1 MSHKHFRSISRV
13 LNTTSWGCPLETRK
27 DQKDKP
33 LGRREFLR
41 RSALAGLGVGL
52 LPLSGATPSAGQ
64 AAAQVR
70 RYVSLGRTGIKMSD
84 ISFGSSRLD
93 AGEEDVVLHA
103 LDRGINYFDT
113 AESYRGGDSET
124 TIGNVVRGRRD
135 KVYLTSKIIT
145 SSTERKES
153 MMRVLEG
160 SLRRLRTDYVDVY
173 FNHAVNNVGR
183 LKNPEWHE
191 FTEQAKRQGKI
202 RYTGVSGHAGRL
214 IECLDYALDTNSVD
228 VILVAYNFGQ
238 DPAFYERFTRTFD
251 FISRQPDLP
260 RVLQKA
266 KAKGIGVIAMK
277 TLMGARLN
285 DMRPF
290 EKGQATFAQ
299 AAFRWVLSNPNVDA
313 LIISMTDSDLID
325 EYLGASGWRSSARE
339 DLPLLKH
346 YARMNGV
353 SYCRHACND
362 CESAC
367 PYGVP
372 IADVLR
378 TRMYAKDYR
387 DMRLARSEYALLGA
401 GASACLT
408 CPDQPCAGAC
418 TYDLPIE
425 KMLAPTHRMLAK
437 AKSGTSVG

>member
-1 MSHKHFRSISRV
+1 MKGSK
-13 LNTTSWGCPLETRK
+13 
-27 DQKDKP
+27 KDKP

-64 AAAQVR
+64 TAAQVR

-93 AGEEDVVLHA
+93 AGDEDVVRHA

-124 TIGNVVRGRRD
+124 TIGNVVRVRRD
-135 KVYLTSKIIT
+135 KVYLTSKVIT
-145 SSTERKES
+145 SSSERKES

-160 SLRRLRTDYVDVY
+160 SLGRLRTDYVDVY

-214 IECLDYALDTNSVD
+214 IECLDYALDTSSVD
-228 VILVAYNFGQ
+228 VILVAFNFGQ

-299 AAFRWVLSNPNVDA
+299 AAFRWVLSNPNIDA

-339 DLPLLKH
+339 DLPLLKR

-418 TYDLPIE
+418 TYGLPIE

>member
-1 MSHKHFRSISRV
+1 MKESKKGKR
-13 LNTTSWGCPLETRK
+13 
-27 DQKDKP
+27 

-52 LPLSGATPSAGQ
+52 LPLSGAVPSAGK
-64 AAAQVR
+64 AEAQVR
-70 RYVSLGRTGIKMSD
+70 RYVSLGSTEIKMSD
-84 ISFGSSRLD
+84 ISFGGSRLD
-93 AGEEDVVLHA
+93 AGEEDVVQHA

-124 TIGNVVRGRRD
+124 TIGNAVSGRRD
-135 KVYLTSKIIT
+135 KVYLTSKVVT
-145 SSTERKES
+145 GSTERKES
-153 MMRVLEG
+153 MMRALEG

-214 IECLDYALDTNSVD
+214 IECLDYAVDTNSAD

-266 KAKGIGVIAMK
+266 EAKGVGVIAMK

-299 AAFRWVLSNPNVDA
+299 AAFRWVLSNPKVDA
-313 LIISMTDSDLID
+313 LIISMTDSDLIE

-339 DLPLLKH
+339 DLPLLKR

-387 DMRLARSEYALLGA
+387 DMRLARSEYAMLGA

-408 CPDQPCAGAC
+408 CPDQACAGAC
-418 TYDLPIE
+418 TYGLPIE
-425 KMLAPTHRMLAK
+425 KMTAPTHRMLTK
-437 AKSGTSVG
+437 GKSGTSVG

>member
-1 MSHKHFRSISRV
+1 MDMKGSKKGK
-13 LNTTSWGCPLETRK
+13 W
-27 DQKDKP
+27 

-52 LPLSGATPSAGQ
+52 LPLSGAAPSAGQ

-84 ISFGSSRLD
+84 ISFGGSRLD
-93 AGEEDVVLHA
+93 AGDEDVVLHA

-124 TIGNVVRGRRD
+124 TIGNVVSGRRD
-135 KVYLTSKIIT
+135 KVYLTSKVVT
-145 SSTERKES
+145 GSTERKES

-160 SLRRLRTDYVDVY
+160 SLRRLRTEYVDVY

-251 FISRQPDLP
+251 IISRQPDLP
-260 RVLQKA
+260 RILQKA
-266 KAKGIGVIAMK
+266 KAKGVGVIAMK

-299 AAFRWVLSNPNVDA
+299 AAFRWVLSNPHVDA

-339 DLPLLKH
+339 DLPLLKR

-418 TYDLPIE
+418 TYGLPIE

>member
-1 MSHKHFRSISRV
+1 MLQGGMDMKGSK
-13 LNTTSWGCPLETRK
+13 
-27 DQKDKP
+27 KDKP

-135 KVYLTSKIIT
+135 KVYLTSKVIT

-339 DLPLLKH
+339 DLPLLKR

-437 AKSGTSVG
+437 GKSGISVG